1 MIIYRKLYEYLDNKE
16 KAEYSRLIDYTRIA
30 DNLDNDKVKEICK
43 EAEDN
48 NFYSVCI
55 LPQYVAVANSFL
67 KNKIKISALID
78 FPKGQSDVKQKINAI
93 DEAIVNGANE
103 IDVVI
108 NYKLIKD
115 SEEKVTLENEIREL
129 TEYCHIEGVIIKII
143 IETGTLNYQEIETI
157 CRMCI
162 DSSVDF
168 IMTSTGKLPNDD
180 SFETKLEKVK
190 FMRKILP
197 DDIKIKFSGGVRTNE
212 QIKELKSIVDRIGTS
227 VIPQ

>member
-1 MIIYRKLYEYLDNKE
+1 MTIYKKLYEFLENKE
-16 KAEYSRLIDYTRIA
+16 KKEYSRLIDYTKISDR
-30 DNLDNDKVKEICK
+30 LDNDKIKELCK
-43 EAEDN
+43 EAKDN

-55 LPQYVAVANSFL
+55 LPEYIAAAYSFL
-67 KNKIKISALID
+67 KGDIKISALID
-78 FPKGQSDVKQKINAI
+78 FPKGESDVSKKISKI
-93 DEAIVNGANE
+93 DEAIVNGVNE

-115 SEEKVTLENEIREL
+115 PEENEKLEKEIREL
-129 TEYCHIEGVIIKII
+129 SEYCHKEGIIIKVII
-143 IETGTLNYQEIETI
+143 EVGALNYQEIEKI

-168 IMTSTGKLPNDD
+168 VMTSTGKYPNDN
-180 SFETKLEKVK
+180 SFEEKLDKVK

-197 DDIKIKFSGGVRTNE
+197 DDIKIKFAGGVRTNE
-212 QIKELKSIVDRIGTS
+212 QIKELKSLVDRIGTS

>member
-1 MIIYRKLYEYLDNKE
+1 MVIYKKINEYLDSKE
-16 KAEYSRLIDYTRIA
+16 KSEYNRLIDFTKIS
-30 DNLDNDKVKEICK
+30 DNLDTDKIKELCK
-43 EAEDN
+43 EAQDN
-48 NFYSVCI
+48 NFYSICI
-55 LPQYVAVANSFL
+55 LPQYVTIANSLL
-67 KNKIKISALID
+67 KNSVKISALIA
-78 FPKGQSDVKQKINAI
+78 FPKGESDIKVKINDI
-93 DEAIVNGANE
+93 DEAIVNGASE

-115 SEEKVTLENEIREL
+115 SEEHETLENEIREL
-129 TEYCHIEGVIIKII
+129 SEYCHKEGVTIKII
-143 IETGTLNYQEIETI
+143 IETGALNYQEIETI
-157 CRMCI
+157 CKMCI
-162 DSSVDF
+162 NSSVDY

-197 DDIKIKFSGGVRTNE
+197 DDIKIKFSGGIRTTE

>member
-1 MIIYRKLYEYLDNKE
+1 MNIYTKLYEYLDNKE
-16 KAEYSRLIDYTRIA
+16 KQEYSRLIDYTKIS
-30 DNLDNDKVKEICK
+30 DNLDNDKIKEFCK
-43 EAEDN
+43 EAKDN

-55 LPQYVAVANSFL
+55 LPEYIATSYSFL
-67 KNKIKISALID
+67 KGDVKISALID
-78 FPKGQSDVKQKINAI
+78 FPKGESDLSKKINRI
-93 DEAIVNGANE
+93 DECIVNGANE
-103 IDVVI
+103 IDVVV

-115 SEEKVTLENEIREL
+115 SENSEKLKEEIGEL
-129 TEYCHIEGVIIKII
+129 TEYCHREGVIIKII
-143 IETGTLNYQEIETI
+143 IEIGSLNYQEIEKI

-162 DSSVDF
+162 DNSVDF
-168 IMTSTGKLPNDD
+168 IMTSTGKYPNDN
-180 SFETKLEKVK
+180 SFEEKLEKVK

>member
-1 MIIYRKLYEYLDNKE
+1 MIIYKKIYEYLDNKE
-16 KAEYSRLIDYTRIA
+16 KAEYHRMIDYTRIS
-30 DNLDNDKVKEICK
+30 DNLSNDKIKEFCK

-48 NFYSVCI
+48 NFYSICI
-55 LPQYVAVANSFL
+55 FPEYIITANSFL
-67 KNKIKISALID
+67 KGEVKISALVD
-78 FPKGQSDVKQKINAI
+78 FPKGESNVKQKINII
-93 DEAIVNGANE
+93 DETIVNGADE

-115 SEEKVTLENEIREL
+115 QEDNEELESEIRSL
-129 TEYCHIEGVIIKII
+129 SEYCHREGVTIMVI
-143 IETGTLNYQEIETI
+143 IEVGALNYQEIESI

-162 DSSVDF
+162 DGNVDY

-190 FMRKILP
+190 FMRKVLP
-197 DDIKIKFSGGVRTNE
+197 DEIKIKFSGGVRTNE
-212 QIKELKSIVDRIGTS
+212 QLKELKQFVDRIGTS